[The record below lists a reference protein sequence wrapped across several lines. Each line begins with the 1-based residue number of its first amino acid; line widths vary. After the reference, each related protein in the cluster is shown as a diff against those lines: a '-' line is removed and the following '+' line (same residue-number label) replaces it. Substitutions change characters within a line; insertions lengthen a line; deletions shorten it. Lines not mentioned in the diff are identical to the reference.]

1 MLNGKSETVVT
12 NLSLDAVIDSYRL
25 YDISPRLS
33 SFSHDSMK
41 FYMRGMTGGFK
52 ASPKFRVVVTVEP
65 CSDGQNLTLHLHLKH
80 SFQFHLMIFLSVLLF
95 LYILWFFLSRGTS
108 FLFFAAPLILALLAL
123 MEDSW
128 QQDICMN
135 KLKRAVQQAPQN
147 PCP

>member
-1 MLNGKSETVVT
+1 MFSGKSETIVT
-12 NLSLDAVIDSYRL
+12 DLPLEAVIDSYRL
-25 YDISPRLS
+25 YDTSPHLS

-52 ASPKFRVVVTVEP
+52 TAPKFQVIVTVEP
-65 CSDGQNLTLHLHLKH
+65 CADGQNLALHLHFKH
-80 SFQFHLMIFLSVLLF
+80 SLLFRLMIFLSVLLF
-95 LYILWFFLSRGTS
+95 LYILWFFLSCGTS
-108 FLFFAAPLILALLAL
+108 CLFFAAPLVLAFLAF

-135 KLKRAVQQAPQN
+135 KLKRAAQQAPQN